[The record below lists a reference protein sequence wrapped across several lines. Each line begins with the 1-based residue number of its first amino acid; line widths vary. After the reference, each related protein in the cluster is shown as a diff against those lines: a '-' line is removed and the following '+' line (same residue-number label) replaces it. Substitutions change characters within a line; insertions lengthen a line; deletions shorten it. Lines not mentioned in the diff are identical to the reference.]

1 MNKKIIFIALFLSLF
16 SYSYSDEKNFLLSFS
31 FNSNP
36 FLYDSVNSGYIYSLI
51 GNINIGF
58 NYKKFAFLIDM
69 SQNHF
74 RYNQIFHTYFYGY
87 FNILNSSINFQYL
100 FTKNIL
106 LRWGMGFGWQRVD
119 FFQKGENVVL
129 DYFSPLTKFDIVLF
143 FDNRYLNL
151 EIINLLNIFIAQ
163 NTILPFYNT
172 IFRINIYP
180 SIEFLHF
187 FIDTGVLINRYKSDN
202 FEANSLIFL
211 WSLGIK
217 FELIFPEMIK
227 KKKIERIP
235 LDEQN
240 FKEIE
245 KIEEYSKEIV
255 EEKLIISE
263 KEIFKERF
271 LKTNKDEIIS
281 INILFTDEIITD
293 EKSLELLQ
301 WLIEFLKENDKII
314 IAIGAYAEFSGK
326 PDFDLTK
333 SKKRANFIK
342 DYLVRNGINNERIK
356 IFASGRVYDNK
367 IKDSEKMVDIKILRK

>member
-31 FNSNP
+31 FNSTP

-163 NTILPFYNT
+163 NTILPFYNI

-180 SIEFLHF
+180 YI
-187 FIDTGVLINRYKSDN
+187 
-202 FEANSLIFL
+202 
-211 WSLGIK
+211 
-217 FELIFPEMIK
+217 
-227 KKKIERIP
+227 
-235 LDEQN
+235 
-240 FKEIE
+240 
-245 KIEEYSKEIV
+245 
-255 EEKLIISE
+255 
-263 KEIFKERF
+263 
-271 LKTNKDEIIS
+271 
-281 INILFTDEIITD
+281 
-293 EKSLELLQ
+293 
-301 WLIEFLKENDKII
+301 
-314 IAIGAYAEFSGK
+314 
-326 PDFDLTK
+326 
-333 SKKRANFIK
+333 
-342 DYLVRNGINNERIK
+342 
-356 IFASGRVYDNK
+356 
-367 IKDSEKMVDIKILRK
+367 